1 MLDRRCSPAKSRRSE
16 TRTPSRPSKG
26 REEPREHHA
35 FWLVEEVAVML
46 NFAVALAVLLVWAFA
61 RVRLAAF
68 AEKTMRSLE
77 LDYPRRL
84 QSRVIDPMR
93 TKC

>member
-1 MLDRRCSPAKSRRSE
+1 MLR
-16 TRTPSRPSKG
+16 
-26 REEPREHHA
+26 
-35 FWLVEEVAVML
+35 
-46 NFAVALAVLLVWAFA
+46 FAIVLAVLLIWAFA

-68 AEKTMRSLE
+68 AQKTMRSLE

-84 QSRVIDPMR
+84 QSPAIDPMR